1 MLLVLSEANK
11 EEYHFEAIH
20 MHTRSLKLDY
30 ANGLYHLAID
40 TPLNIMGLST

>member
-30 ANGLYHLAID
+30 ANERITWLLIHH
-40 TPLNIMGLST
+40 